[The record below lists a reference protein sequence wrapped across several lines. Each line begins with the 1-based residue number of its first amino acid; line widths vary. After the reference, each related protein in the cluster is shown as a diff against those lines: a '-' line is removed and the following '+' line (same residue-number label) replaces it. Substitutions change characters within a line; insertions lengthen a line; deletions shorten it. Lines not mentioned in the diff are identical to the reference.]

1 MTPDISTTSAASLKR
16 WLAKNRRRLVRA
28 GVVTITASYSGQGD
42 EGRFDGFRVIDRN
55 GIEIHFVLG
64 MEFRD
69 LVETLINDV
78 ARPGFDQNLGG
89 GGEIRISIDTN
100 TITHDS
106 YYIVEE
112 RKGNGE
118 VTL

>member
-1 MTPDISTTSAASLKR
+1 MTPNISSNSATSLKL
-16 WLAKNRRRLVRA
+16 WLRKNRRRLVRA

-55 GIEIHFVLG
+55 GIEIYFDLG

-69 LVETLINDV
+69 LVEALINDV
-78 ARPGFDQNLGG
+78 ASPGFDQNLGG
-89 GGEIRISIDTN
+89 GGEIRISVDAYAV
-100 TITHDS
+100 THNS
-106 YYIVEE
+106 YDVVEE
-112 RKGNGE
+112 RKSNGE